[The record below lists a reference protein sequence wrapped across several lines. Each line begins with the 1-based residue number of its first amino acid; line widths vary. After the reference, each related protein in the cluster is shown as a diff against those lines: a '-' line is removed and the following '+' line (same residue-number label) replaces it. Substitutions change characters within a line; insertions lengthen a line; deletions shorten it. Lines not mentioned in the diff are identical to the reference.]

1 MTKIVCRKAKL
12 DDIPAIVDIAVE
24 SVLRDPLPVKINRD
38 AMADTARTC
47 LNPAHF
53 MWVAEQDGKVVAS
66 VAACVQ
72 PSFWFD
78 KLQCSVLLYYT
89 RVPGAGL
96 PLLREFAKW
105 VKSRS
110 AIKVAVM
117 ELEPGTDPRL
127 VRVMKKMGFARES
140 LNLSYVRQGGAS

>member
-12 DDIPAIVDIAVE
+12 EDVPAIVDIAVE
-24 SVLRDPLPVKINRD
+24 SVSRDPLPVKINRE

-53 MWVAEQDGKVVAS
+53 VWVAEQEGKVVA
-66 VAACVQ
+66 AMGACVQ

-96 PLLREFAKW
+96 PLMREFARW

-110 AIKVAVM
+110 AIKVAVL
-117 ELEPGTDPRL
+117 ELEPGADPRL
-127 VRVMKKMGFARES
+127 VKFFNRLGFSRES
-140 LNLSYVRQGGAS
+140 INLSYVRSAS

>member
-24 SVLRDPLPVKINRD
+24 SVSRDPLPVKINRE

-72 PSFWFD
+72 ESFWFS

-96 PLLREFAKW
+96 PLMREFARW

-117 ELEPGTDPRL
+117 ELEPDADPRL
-127 VRVMKKMGFARES
+127 VKFLKRLGFARES
-140 LNLSYVRQGGAS
+140 LNLTFVRSAT

>member
-1 MTKIVCRKAKL
+1 MIYRKATPS
-12 DDIPAIVDIAVE
+12 DVDAIVDIAVE
-24 SVLRDPLPVKINRD
+24 SVSKDPLPVKIDKD

-53 MWVAEQDGKVVAS
+53 MWVAEQDGKVVAAM
-66 VAACVQ
+66 AACVQ
-72 PSFWFD
+72 QGFWFH

-110 AIKVAVM
+110 AIKLAVI
-117 ELEPGTDPRL
+117 ELEPGADPRL
-127 VRVMKKMGFARES
+127 VKFFKRLGFERES
-140 LNLSYVRQGGAS
+140 LNLTYTRSAS